1 MPPSDDDKSNLP
13 VPPSLVA
20 AGVAVGV
27 TYWSD
32 GRRWS
37 MFTIVCCLAYL
48 GHKIQKGKWRQDE
61 LKERI
66 SKLEQLFQAL
76 KKKALQDRAE
86 HKVAIA
92 KLKAELEAKS
102 TGENKVAENIQ
113 RNLAQSELEKKN
125 LKEEMKK
132 GGGTGEEMNKELLKK
147 VVELEAKIR
156 KMQEDHLS
164 EMDGYK
170 KEIAEL
176 ESKKN

>member
-1 MPPSDDDKSNLP
+1 MPAADDDKSKLP
-13 VPPSLVA
+13 VPPSVLA

-48 GHKIQKGKWRQDE
+48 GHKIQKGHWRQDE

-86 HKVAIA
+86 HKEAIA
-92 KLKAELEAKS
+92 KLKGELDEKS
-102 TGENKVAENIQ
+102 TGENKVAETIQ

-125 LKEEMKK
+125 LKEEIKK
-132 GGGTGEEMNKELLKK
+132 GGGSGEETNKELLKT

-156 KMQEDHLS
+156 KMQEEHLS
-164 EMDGYK
+164 EMEGYRK
-170 KEIAEL
+170 QIEEL
-176 ESKKN
+176 KN